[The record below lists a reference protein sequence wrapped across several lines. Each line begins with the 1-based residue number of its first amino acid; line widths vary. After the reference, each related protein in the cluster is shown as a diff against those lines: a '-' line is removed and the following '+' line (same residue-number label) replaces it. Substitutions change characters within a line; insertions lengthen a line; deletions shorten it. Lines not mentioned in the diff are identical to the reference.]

1 MKMNWKNSMFASLAA
16 VVLLATG
23 CGGATADTV
32 TLSREVLLDK
42 IKGGWAGQTF
52 GCTYGGPTEFKYNGT
67 IIPDE
72 YEIPWPD
79 NYIKW
84 WYDNEPG
91 LYDDVYMDLTFVEV
105 YDKYGLDVPVDSM
118 ASAFA
123 YASYKL
129 WHANQAARYNILNGM
144 KAPESGHWKNNP
156 HADDLDFQIEADF
169 AGLMSPGMP
178 NSAAEVCDGIG
189 HIMTYGNGWYGGVY
203 VAAMYALAFVSDDI
217 EYIVT
222 EALKTIPAESTY
234 HQCVSDAIR
243 WSKEN
248 ADWKT
253 TWKLIEKKWC
263 DEITCPKG
271 VKDPFNIEASVNS
284 AYVVMGLLY
293 GAGDMDR
300 TLEVS
305 TRCGADSDCN
315 PATAA
320 GILGTMLGYS
330 NIPEKW
336 MKPLREVE
344 EIDFAHTD
352 ISLDKAYE
360 MSFGQALRMIERGGG
375 AVGDDDVAIRV
386 QTPQPVRF
394 EQSFEG
400 LRLVYKKTDT
410 YRNFKKQFVH
420 EFNGSGVVCTGRV
433 RAKKEMNDYVAR
445 LEVEIDGR
453 KEIVEMP
460 ADFARRRFD
469 IYWNYELPEGDH
481 TMKIRWLNPVEHA
494 NVVMDGILVYA
505 RK

>member
-67 IIPDE
+67 IIPAE
-72 YEIPWPD
+72 YELPWPD

-84 WYDNEPG
+84 WYANEPG

-203 VAAMYALAFVSDDI
+203 VAAMYALAFGSDDI

-253 TWKLIEKKWC
+253 TW
-263 DEITCPKG
+263 
-271 VKDPFNIEASVNS
+271 
-284 AYVVMGLLY
+284 
-293 GAGDMDR
+293 
-300 TLEVS
+300 
-305 TRCGADSDCN
+305 
-315 PATAA
+315 
-320 GILGTMLGYS
+320 
-330 NIPEKW
+330 
-336 MKPLREVE
+336 
-344 EIDFAHTD
+344 
-352 ISLDKAYE
+352 
-360 MSFGQALRMIERGGG
+360 
-375 AVGDDDVAIRV
+375 
-386 QTPQPVRF
+386 
-394 EQSFEG
+394 
-400 LRLVYKKTDT
+400 
-410 YRNFKKQFVH
+410 
-420 EFNGSGVVCTGRV
+420 
-433 RAKKEMNDYVAR
+433 
-445 LEVEIDGR
+445 
-453 KEIVEMP
+453 
-460 ADFARRRFD
+460 
-469 IYWNYELPEGDH
+469 
-481 TMKIRWLNPVEHA
+481 
-494 NVVMDGILVYA
+494 
-505 RK
+505 

>member
-16 VVLLATG
+16 IVLLVTG

-253 TWKLIEKKWC
+253 TWKLIEEKWC

-320 GILGTMLGYS
+320 RYPGDDARLQQHS
-330 NIPEKW
+330 
-336 MKPLREVE
+336 REVDE
-344 EIDFAHTD
+344 A
-352 ISLDKAYE
+352 A
-360 MSFGQALRMIERGGG
+360 ARGGG
-375 AVGDDDVAIRV
+375 D
-386 QTPQPVRF
+386 RF
-394 EQSFEG
+394 
-400 LRLVYKKTDT
+400 RPHRY
-410 YRNFKKQFVH
+410 
-420 EFNGSGVVCTGRV
+420 
-433 RAKKEMNDYVAR
+433 
-445 LEVEIDGR
+445 
-453 KEIVEMP
+453 
-460 ADFARRRFD
+460 FARQG
-469 IYWNYELPEGDH
+469 L
-481 TMKIRWLNPVEHA
+481 
-494 NVVMDGILVYA
+494 
-505 RK
+505 